1 MAAEGTRRPKR
12 EHRTPAEGGAAIR
25 RRIIREKVLQALYA
39 HEITGD
45 QPERVIANQVRGFE
59 ENKQAYEFAKR
70 LVIESIRS
78 AGTIDK
84 VIRGKVANWDF
95 KRIALLDRLILRMA
109 ICELMYFDEIPP
121 KVTMN
126 EAIELAKLF
135 STEKSGQ
142 FVNGVLDA
150 IVHDLRKSGGMHKS
164 GRGLLDGGAPTDLQP
179 ARGQKNS

>member
-1 MAAEGTRRPKR
+1 
-12 EHRTPAEGGAAIR
+12 
-25 RRIIREKVLQALYA
+25 VLQALYA
-39 HEITGD
+39 HELTGD
-45 QPERVIANQVRGFE
+45 PAETVIEHHIHGFE
-59 ENKQAYEFAKR
+59 ENVQAYEFAKR
-70 LVIESIRS
+70 LVVESIRHRIR
-78 AGTIDK
+78 IDK

-109 ICELMYFDEIPP
+109 ICELFYFDEIPP

-150 IVHDLRKSGGMHKS
+150 VVHELKQLGELHKS
-164 GRGLLDGGAPTDLQP
+164 GRGLMNGEAFIRP
-179 ARGQKNS
+179 RGTKDQKNS

>member
-1 MAAEGTRRPKR
+1 V
-12 EHRTPAEGGAAIR
+12 R

-39 HEITGD
+39 HELTGD
-45 QPERVIANQVRGFE
+45 PAEHVIGNHIHGFE
-59 ENKQAYEFAKR
+59 DNAQAFEFAKR
-70 LVIESIRS
+70 LVIESIRHRNR
-78 AGTIDK
+78 IDK

-95 KRIALLDRLILRMA
+95 KRIALLDRLILRMS

-150 IVHDLRKSGGMHKS
+150 VVDEMKHLGELHKS
-164 GRGLLDGGAPTDLQP
+164 GRGLFNGETLFKSKGPNTP
-179 ARGQKNS
+179 KIS